1 VQPVIV
7 IAFGI
12 KNPGGFGVLLSLAT
26 LLAVPLGSL
35 ISGVVADLYGR
46 RRIYGLELLLL
57 IIGIFGLLSSNTIYG
72 AFANSP
78 GIIVFWMMIMGMGI
92 GADYPLSAVITAE

>member
-7 IAFGI
+7 IALGI
-12 KNPGGFGVLLSLAT
+12 KNPGGFGIILSLAT

-35 ISGVVADLYGR
+35 ISGVVADIYGR

-57 IIGIFGLLSSNTIYG
+57 IIGIFGLLSSNTTCG
-72 AFANSP
+72 AVANGP
-78 GIIVFWMMIMGMGI
+78 GIIVFWMMIMGVGI

>member
-7 IAFGI
+7 IALGI
-12 KNPGGFGVLLSLAT
+12 KNPGGFGIILSLAT

-35 ISGVVADLYGR
+35 ISGVVADIYGR

-57 IIGIFGLLSSNTIYG
+57 IIGIFGLLSSNMICG
-72 AFANSP
+72 AVANGPES
-78 GIIVFWMMIMGMGI
+78 
-92 GADYPLSAVITAE
+92 SCSR